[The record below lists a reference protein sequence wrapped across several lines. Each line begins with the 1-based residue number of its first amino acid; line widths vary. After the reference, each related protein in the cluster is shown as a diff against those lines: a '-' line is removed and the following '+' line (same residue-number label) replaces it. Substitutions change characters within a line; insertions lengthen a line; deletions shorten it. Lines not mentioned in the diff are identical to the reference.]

1 MNTILEYAKNLVIG
15 LINDENVSASVY
27 ECEDKTTIVEI
38 VVPLSSMK
46 FVIGKSGRNAKAI
59 RTLIET
65 YAYINNLGKVK
76 INFDAI

>member
-15 LINDENVSASVY
+15 LINDENVSVSVY
-27 ECEDKTTIVEI
+27 EGEDEITIIDI
-38 VVPLSSMK
+38 VVPESAMK
-46 FVIGKSGRNAKAI
+46 FVIGKSGRNAKAL

-76 INFDAI
+76 TNFDAI